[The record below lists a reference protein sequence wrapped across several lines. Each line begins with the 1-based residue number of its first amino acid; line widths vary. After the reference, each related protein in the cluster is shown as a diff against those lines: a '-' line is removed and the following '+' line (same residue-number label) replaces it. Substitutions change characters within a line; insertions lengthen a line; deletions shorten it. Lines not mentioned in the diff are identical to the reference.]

1 MNDQERQEFE
11 QMKRELAMLKR
22 LFVVTPTIVRITK
35 TLQVDGGVHGDR
47 IYTQRNGTYVEL
59 TT

>member
-1 MNDQERQEFE
+1 MNQQERQEFE

-22 LFVVTPTIVRITK
+22 LFVVTPNMVRITK
-35 TLQVDGGVHGDR
+35 SLQVDGAINGDR
-47 IYTQRNGTYVEL
+47 IYTQRSGSYVEL